1 MEFSFFFLTSSLH
14 LLGLQLIKLQFAQ
27 VKNVS
32 TKSLDVSLPPF
43 HKGGHNSTFKKFMK
57 NINGFFGMKP
67 SSNSQTLL
75 QVYVHEETF
84 FTTRKRWEKP
94 FLSKKK
100 MWVLFT
106 RIVWTGDFVLQDELV
121 NFPFAEK
128 KNTLND
134 YFSFSLVLH
143 QLLSAILKS

>member
-1 MEFSFFFLTSSLH
+1 MWSSLSSLH

-94 FLSKKK
+94 FLSKKNVGPFHK
-100 MWVLFT
+100 NCVDRGFCPSG
-106 RIVWTGDFVLQDELV
+106 RASEL
-121 NFPFAEK
+121 
-128 KNTLND
+128 
-134 YFSFSLVLH
+134 SLR
-143 QLLSAILKS
+143 